1 MRPVKDRWTWPART
15 PPVSARPPSRDVA
28 RAGVEHANTG
38 PAARGCRPRT
48 DGLRGSIRR
57 RDRSSRGSANG
68 DAVPNNLPREWQL
81 GPQITHP
88 STIGLMHPPSLA
100 AAALCPTARTRRQ
113 NRARQASFTVLTGIG
128 PVGSWSCEKT
138 GMFRALACD
147 QPRTVEARISTAP
160 TIN

>member
-38 PAARGCRPRT
+38 PAARGCWPRT

-57 RDRSSRGSANG
+57 RDRSSGGSANG
-68 DAVPNNLPREWQL
+68 DAVPNHLPREGQL

-88 STIGLMHPPSLA
+88 SAISLAHPPSRATA
-100 AAALCPTARTRRQ
+100 APCAMARQRKQ
-113 NRARQASFTVLTGIG
+113 NRARQAPFTALTGIG
-128 PVGSWSCEKT
+128 PVGPWSCEK
-138 GMFRALACD
+138 GMVRVLACD
-147 QPRTVEARISTAP
+147 HPRTVAAP
-160 TIN
+160 ICSAPAIN

>member
-1 MRPVKDRWTWPART
+1 MRPVKDRWTRPART

-68 DAVPNNLPREWQL
+68 DAVPNNHPREGQL
-81 GPQITHP
+81 GPQITRP
-88 STIGLMHPPSLA
+88 STISLAHPPSLA
-100 AAALCPTARTRRQ
+100 TAAPCPMARNRRQ
-113 NRARQASFTVLTGIG
+113 NRARQASFTTLTRIG
-128 PVGSWSCEKT
+128 PVGPWSCEKRRIV
-138 GMFRALACD
+138 RALACD
-147 QPRTVEARISTAP
+147 QPRTVAAQISTAP
-160 TIN
+160 AIY